1 MLTMTH
7 LHNALGKWLG
17 ELFEQVLFLGAQ
29 FLNVEA
35 VHNLQGQVV
44 QVACTHNSH
53 LITTGTMHCCNNSHT
68 VTKTDTTLITPQ
80 PATKCMSVSLP
91 ENSFFY

>member
-7 LHNALGKWLG
+7 PHDALGERLG
-17 ELFEQVLFLGAQ
+17 ELFEQVPFLGAQ

-44 QVACTHNSH
+44 EVACTHNSH
-53 LITTGTMHCCNNSHT
+53 MITTGTMHCCSNSHT
-68 VTKTDTTLITPQ
+68 HTTVT
-80 PATKCMSVSLP
+80 
-91 ENSFFY
+91 